1 MPSDRRFHPL
11 TVLFALAGQ
20 LRAFLVPILLAT
32 FTAQSRGRGA
42 ETWFLIFLIPGLV
55 AAIGRYW
62 FSTYRYDETELVV
75 RTGIFFK
82 NERHV
87 PYTRI
92 QSVDAVQNVM
102 HRFFGVVDVQVQTGT
117 GGEAEATLSV
127 LPLSALIEMRERVF
141 EGKRAVGAAESAS
154 DAGAIPADTAA
165 PALVAEP
172 ARTILH
178 LSPREL
184 ALSGV
189 LDNRGWVVIGAVTGL
204 AAESGLFERIES
216 WMPLPDTWSGMVPI
230 GIAVAVGLFVVSPLL
245 SLVWATIRLY
255 GFSLSQRGADLCVE
269 YGAFTRVT
277 ATIPLRRVQAV
288 KIARGLGHLW
298 TGRAA
303 VRVETAGGGT
313 SAKGGGSEREWIAP
327 ILPMAE
333 LDSLVRQILPDV
345 SLETVEWSPVA
356 GRALL
361 RRARRS
367 SMVAFALGLATIPW
381 AGWWAAAITP
391 ALVVLGIFLA
401 RQYVRGLG
409 WARTDHAMYFRSG
422 WLRRNITIVPLPK
435 IQCVQLVES
444 PFDRRHAMASLS
456 VDTAGAGAHPIRV
469 PYLMHAVA
477 DSMRMDLA
485 AHAATTEYRW

>member
-11 TVLFALAGQ
+11 TVLFALGGE
-20 LRAFLVPILLAT
+20 LRAFLIPIVLAT
-32 FTAQSRGRGA
+32 FTAQSRGRSA

-55 AAIGRYW
+55 MSAGRYW

-92 QSVDAVQNVM
+92 QSVDAVQNVF
-102 HRFFGVVDVQVQTGT
+102 HRFFGVVDVKVQTGT

-127 LPLSALIEMRERVF
+127 LPMSALDEMRERVF
-141 EGKRAVGAAESAS
+141 EEKRAAGLAGTTH
-154 DAGAIPADTAA
+154 DAGGERADVAA
-165 PALVAEP
+165 PVPPPEP
-172 ARTILH
+172 ARALVH

-189 LDNRGWVVIGAVTGL
+189 IDNRGWVVIGGL
-204 AAESGLFERIES
+204 FAFAADAGVFERIKYFEA
-216 WMPLPDTWSGMVPI
+216 LPDTWSGMLPI
-230 GIAVAVGLFVVSPLL
+230 GIAVAAGLFVVSPLL

-255 GFSLSQRGADLCVE
+255 GFTLSQRGADLFVE

-288 KIARGLGHLW
+288 KITRGLGHLW

-303 VRVETAGGGT
+303 VRVETAGGTGERT
-313 SAKGGGSEREWIAP
+313 GRTEREWIAP
-327 ILPMAE
+327 ILPVSD
-333 LDSLVRQILPDV
+333 LDGLVRQILPDV
-345 SLETVEWSPVA
+345 ALETVEWLPVA
-356 GRALL
+356 GRAFV

-367 SMVAFALGLATIPW
+367 SMVAFVLGLASAPW
-381 AGWWAAAITP
+381 TGWGAAAITP
-391 ALVVLGIFLA
+391 VLVVLGIFLS

-435 IQCVQLVES
+435 IQCVQLIES
-444 PFDRRHAMASLS
+444 PFDRRHAMASVS
-456 VDTAGAGAHPIRV
+456 VDTAGAGAHRIAV
-469 PYLMHAVA
+469 PYLQRPIA
-477 DSMRMDLA
+477 DGLRAALA
-485 AHAATTEYRW
+485 GHAASTEYHW